1 MQKIEDRKAKNRA
14 AAQASRVKKRNEV
27 DDLKR
32 TVNTLK
38 AENERLTAENG
49 LLRQILF
56 RYEVKVFLPMNSDYR
71 DHKKKVHLQE
81 KEWPL
86 PEQ

>member
-56 RYEVKVFLPMNSDYR
+56 RYEVKVFLSMNSDYR